1 MIICYIGTRA
11 QLIKMAPVIVEIE
24 RKGMPLCLVMTG
36 QHKETMAELMMDFG
50 IKSERRY
57 IYEGPEITGIVQMA
71 FWFVSCVWKVLKN
84 HRHFLPRSMNE
95 KSVILVHG
103 DTFSTLLGAVVG
115 KLKGVDVAHVEAGLR
130 SNNIFHP
137 FPEELTRLLVF
148 RLANIAFCPGQ
159 WAFKNMGKYKLK
171 RIDIKENTL
180 RDAADVALKASLDQR
195 ADVSEESFAVVSL
208 HRFENI
214 FFKRRLLDIIV
225 LVEQVSEKYK
235 LFFVL
240 HPATRKRLS
249 KYGLLARLESNENI
263 VLLPRMGYVRFIN
276 LIKEACFVITDGGGN
291 QEELS
296 YLGVPTLLMRK
307 TTERKEG
314 LGSTAVVAAY
324 DQDVVNDFIEGVG
337 KKTRVKN
344 ICGERPS
351 TLIVDYLQ
359 SRLI

>member
-1 MIICYIGTRA
+1 M
-11 QLIKMAPVIVEIE
+11 
-24 RKGMPLCLVMTG
+24 RK
-36 QHKETMAELMMDFG
+36 
-50 IKSERRY
+50 
-57 IYEGPEITGIVQMA
+57 
-71 FWFVSCVWKVLKN
+71 
-84 HRHFLPRSMNE
+84 
-95 KSVILVHG
+95 
-103 DTFSTLLGAVVG
+103 
-115 KLKGVDVAHVEAGLR
+115 
-130 SNNIFHP
+130 
-137 FPEELTRLLVF
+137 
-148 RLANIAFCPGQ
+148 
-159 WAFKNMGKYKLK
+159 
-171 RIDIKENTL
+171 
-180 RDAADVALKASLDQR
+180 
-195 ADVSEESFAVVSL
+195 
-208 HRFENI
+208 
-214 FFKRRLLDIIV
+214 
-225 LVEQVSEKYK
+225 
-235 LFFVL
+235 
-240 HPATRKRLS
+240 TRKRLS

>member
-1 MIICYIGTRA
+1 MITCYIGTRA

-24 RKGMPLCLVMTG
+24 RRGLPLCLVMTG
-36 QHKETMAELMMDFG
+36 QHKETMVELIGDFG
-50 IKSERRY
+50 IRSERRY
-57 IYEGPEITGIVQMA
+57 IYEGPEITGIAQMA
-71 FWFVSCVWKVLKN
+71 IWFVACVWKVLGSQD
-84 HRHFLPRSMNE
+84 RFLPKHDNE
-95 KSVILVHG
+95 SNVVLVHG
-103 DTFSTLLGAVVG
+103 DTFSTLLGALVG
-115 KLKGVDVAHVEAGLR
+115 KLRRIDVAHVEAGLR

-148 RLANIAFCPGQ
+148 RLADIAFCPGA
-159 WAFKNMGKYKLK
+159 WAWKNMEKYKIE
-171 RIDIKENTL
+171 RVDIKENTL
-180 RDAADVALKASLDQR
+180 RDAVDVALKADLAQSI
-195 ADVSEESFAVVSL
+195 DVGAKGYGVCSL

-214 FFKRRLLDIIV
+214 FFERKLLKIIG

-235 LFFVL
+235 LLFVL

-249 KYGLLARLESNENI
+249 KYGLLRRLEGNENI

-276 LIKEACFVITDGGGN
+276 LIKEARFVITDGGGN

-324 DQDVVNDFIEGVG
+324 DQNVVNEFIENLDKRKREVS
-337 KKTRVKN
+337 V
-344 ICGERPS
+344 CGERPS

-359 SRLI
+359 KRLV